1 MGDPRKKRKAFE
13 GPKKIWDKQ
22 RIKEEHKLVDEYG
35 LKNMREL
42 WRMQTM
48 LRRIRREA
56 RRIQSKKGANL
67 EERLTN
73 LVKSVN
79 KFLVAGE
86 VSLEKI
92 LSLDTR
98 DILDR
103 RLETRVYKQKLAT
116 TVIQARQFITH
127 GHIAVNGI
135 RVNAPS
141 YLVTFE
147 EEDKITWFKKP
158 IVLEGAGKP
167 KAEQPAQEAQ
177 AAEAVN

>member
-13 GPKKIWDKQ
+13 GPKKIWDKK
-22 RIKEEHKLVDEYG
+22 RIKEEHKLVEEYG

-67 EERLTN
+67 DERLAN

-79 KFLVAGE
+79 KFLVHGD
-86 VSLEKI
+86 VSLDKI

-98 DILDR
+98 DILER

-141 YLVTFE
+141 YLVTFD
-147 EEDKITWFKKP
+147 EEDKISWFKKP
-158 IVLEGAGKP
+158 IVLEGAKP
-167 KAEQPAQEAQ
+167 KVEEKAKEEAV
-177 AAEAVN
+177 AEAVN